1 MTMSVGDS
9 AQVVPSGSDAHPR
22 KPVPALG
29 CFPPATNR
37 AAPLFFALT
46 YNLFSSSLLICVTL
60 FKLPFS
66 LHAHALSIP
75 DDLAKSTVQY
85 DKQLQTIQMILLSK
99 PLAKRSS
106 TAMFFAKWFSWP
118 NLLQSGLS
126 KVTLTLQED
135 PHELASCK
143 SRTVIFENNLDNPP
157 GSGHLQR
164 GQSGLTKKLQRIK
177 IILMSWPIQ

>member
-1 MTMSVGDS
+1 MTIMSVGDS

-22 KPVPALG
+22 KPVAALG
-29 CFPPATNR
+29 CFPSATDR
-37 AAPLFFALT
+37 SAPLFFALT

-106 TAMFFAKWFSWP
+106 TAMFFAK
-118 NLLQSGLS
+118 
-126 KVTLTLQED
+126 
-135 PHELASCK
+135 
-143 SRTVIFENNLDNPP
+143 
-157 GSGHLQR
+157 
-164 GQSGLTKKLQRIK
+164 
-177 IILMSWPIQ
+177 

>member
-1 MTMSVGDS
+1 MSVGDS

-29 CFPPATNR
+29 CFPPATDR

-46 YNLFSSSLLICVTL
+46 YNLFSSSFLICVTL

-66 LHAHALSIP
+66 LHVHALSIP
-75 DDLAKSTVQY
+75 DDLTKSTVQY

-106 TAMFFAKWFSWP
+106 TAMFFAKWFLWPSLLQKGLSSTTMFFAKWFSWP
-118 NLLQSGLS
+118 SLLQRGLS

-143 SRTVIFENNLDNPP
+143 SWTVIF
-157 GSGHLQR
+157 
-164 GQSGLTKKLQRIK
+164 
-177 IILMSWPIQ
+177 